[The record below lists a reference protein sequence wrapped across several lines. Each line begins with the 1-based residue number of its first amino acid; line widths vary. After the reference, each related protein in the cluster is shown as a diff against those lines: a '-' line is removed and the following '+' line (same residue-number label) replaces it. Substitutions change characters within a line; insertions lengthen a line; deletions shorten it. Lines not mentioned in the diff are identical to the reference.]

1 MSVGVAVADDEVL
14 VITPVVLVVTLLV
27 LNTTEEVLLGIVVP
41 TVEHAVPKRVAS
53 LNVSANAP
61 LPTPYFK
68 PVE

>member
-14 VITPVVLVVTLLV
+14 VIILLV
-27 LNTTEEVLLGIVVP
+27 LNTTEEVLLGMVVP